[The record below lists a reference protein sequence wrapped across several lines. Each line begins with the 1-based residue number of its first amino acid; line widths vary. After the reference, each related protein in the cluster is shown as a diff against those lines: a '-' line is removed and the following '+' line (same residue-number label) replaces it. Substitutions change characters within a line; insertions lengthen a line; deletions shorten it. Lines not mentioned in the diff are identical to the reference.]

1 MNLRMLD
8 SDQTVDE
15 VCKDPS
21 FFYTCTGQRGRKIK
35 YDRAELRKTVRKL
48 PYKQRRTYKDLAA
61 ATGVPKTVLHAMTK
75 SEGVFRRHTSSLK
88 PVLTEENKVSRFEY
102 CIEEIYGEPDRH
114 GDYHYKD
121 LYDRI
126 DVDEKWF
133 YMTKDQEKYIVV
145 DSDFSSSTE
154 TEEEEVETDVPTR
167 RTRHKNYIGKVMFL
181 SAQARPRW
189 DAHRNAWW
197 DGKIGMWPIGDYKPA
212 QRAKGRPIRSCLY
225 PLILTYHPS
234 RSL

>member
-1 MNLRMLD
+1 MAKKKKKELSMSERHAVFVLLSHNIDASKKGGLRQGILGETAKKFDVDRTTISRFWRQMNLRMLD

-121 LYDRI
+121 L
-126 DVDEKWF
+126 
-133 YMTKDQEKYIVV
+133 
-145 DSDFSSSTE
+145 
-154 TEEEEVETDVPTR
+154 
-167 RTRHKNYIGKVMFL
+167 
-181 SAQARPRW
+181 
-189 DAHRNAWW
+189 
-197 DGKIGMWPIGDYKPA
+197 
-212 QRAKGRPIRSCLY
+212 
-225 PLILTYHPS
+225 
-234 RSL
+234 